1 MYLILILLI
10 LSTLY
15 DDALTFRQIA
25 CDTRKLRKNAI
36 KYIVDIDGTICNTK
50 KSDYQNSIPSYKI
63 IEKFNILYDTGNEV
77 HYWTAR
83 GANSGINWDELT
95 IKQLRLWNVKYTSI
109 NMNKPHYDVW
119 IDDKAI
125 NIDDF

>member
-63 IEKFNILYDTGNEV
+63 I
-77 HYWTAR
+77 
-83 GANSGINWDELT
+83 
-95 IKQLRLWNVKYTSI
+95 
-109 NMNKPHYDVW
+109 
-119 IDDKAI
+119 
-125 NIDDF
+125 